1 MITPFEDFYDPGIN
15 ALFHHDTLLIHSFK
29 KLCAGLLSH
38 VQLFV
43 APWTVACQAPA
54 SIKFSRHEYW
64 SGFLF
69 PSSGN
74 LPDPGTEPMS
84 LAMQADSLP
93 FEKEL
98 L

>member
-43 APWTVACQAPA
+43 APWTVACQAPLPRE
-54 SIKFSRHEYW
+54 FSRQKKKKKTYMNIIPNH
-64 SGFLF
+64 
-69 PSSGN
+69 
-74 LPDPGTEPMS
+74 
-84 LAMQADSLP
+84 
-93 FEKEL
+93 EKESKL
-98 L
+98 HQ